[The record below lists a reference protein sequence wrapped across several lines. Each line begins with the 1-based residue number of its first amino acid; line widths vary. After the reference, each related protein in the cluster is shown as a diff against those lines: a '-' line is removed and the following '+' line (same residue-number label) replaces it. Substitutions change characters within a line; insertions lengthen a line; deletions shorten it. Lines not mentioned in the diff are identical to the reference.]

1 MSPPVG
7 SWSVR
12 CSDRLLERVPADR
25 VGVSVRDTGR
35 AGELAAR
42 GVRVRRGDFTD
53 PQSVAEA
60 FEGASQV
67 LIVSVNRTGE
77 AAGAAHVAAID
88 AARAAGARRILYT
101 SHQAV
106 ADDSVF
112 APMPDHAAT
121 ERYLATTGTPF
132 TALRNGFYA
141 GMVPLLLGRA
151 LHTGELLAPADGP
164 VSWTAHADLA
174 EAAAII
180 LADEGR
186 FDGPT
191 PPLTAPDALDLDLD
205 DIAALLTERTGRTI
219 RRVVAEDSEWAA
231 SMVAQGVPEDRAA
244 ILLGMFRA
252 SRHADQFSPAGGHQA
267 LSTRPLLVQLTCAR
281 TASTCGCTAS
291 AARRAPCCSTT
302 AATSPDA
309 RPRTVPAATSPLH
322 GARINRGTVSVVR
335 RIGGDAGRQCLGRGV
350 VAAC

>member
-1 MSPPVG
+1 MIIVTGGTGLLG
-7 SWSVR
+7 SQIL
-12 CSDRLLERVPADR
+12 DRLLERVPANR

-53 PQSVAEA
+53 PQSLAEA

-101 SHQAV
+101 SHQAA

-141 GMVPLLLGRA
+141 GTVPLLLGRA

-191 PPLTAPDALDLDLD
+191 PPLTAPDALDLD
-205 DIAALLTERTGRTI
+205 DIAALLTEQTGRTI
-219 RRVVAEDSEWAA
+219 RRVVTEDSEWAA

-244 ILLGMFRA
+244 MLLGMFRA
-252 SRHADQFSPAGGHQA
+252 
-267 LSTRPLLVQLTCAR
+267 
-281 TASTCGCTAS
+281 
-291 AARRAPCCSTT
+291 ARRGEFATT
-302 AATSPDA
+302 AGQLENLLQRLATPISS
-309 RPRTVPAATSPLH
+309 VLQAATKH
-322 GARINRGTVSVVR
+322 
-335 RIGGDAGRQCLGRGV
+335 
-350 VAAC
+350 